1 MNTRKQV
8 VSGIIGG
15 IVGSLI
21 TALLVSSGTAVVGSP
36 GQAQRDT
43 FAVIRCTALE
53 VIDAAGEIQVAI
65 GTGENGGMV
74 RAYGKKYRKSGA
86 LLGAGVNGGMVS
98 VYGEHGELQVGLGAG
113 ERGGLLVLMDEAGD
127 LRMLGKETH
136 QEGKDE

>member
-53 VIDAAGEIQVAI
+53 VVDAAGEIQVAI
-65 GTGENGGMV
+65 GTGENGGLV

-86 LLGAGVNGGMVS
+86 LLGAG
-98 VYGEHGELQVGLGAG
+98 
-113 ERGGLLVLMDEAGD
+113 ERGGLLVLMDDAGD